1 MQFFLFKEGGVKN
14 TGNYYDGVC
23 LRCHL
28 LGLPRL
34 QISCGNHFF
43 GNSSEQFWS
52 IFQTS
57 NTKSV
62 LIFTNNSTQCIQLLV
77 GLWWLFN
84 ESIPGI
90 CQVILYGLLW
100 ESDISDKI
108 PVCSLSRM
116 DPLFNPLP
124 VLNTPETNPDKS
136 PVNQKLVNL
145 KSSSKSCNTHIKKRY
160 KWPYLM
166 VRICL

>member
-1 MQFFLFKEGGVKN
+1 MQFSLFKEGGVKN
-14 TGNYYDGVC
+14 TE
-23 LRCHL
+23 L
-28 LGLPRL
+28 LWWCVFKVPFTWASQVTNLL
-34 QISCGNHFF
+34 
-43 GNSSEQFWS
+43 WKS
-52 IFQTS
+52 IFWKFFWTS

-84 ESIPGI
+84 ESIPSI

-116 DPLFNPLP
+116 DPLFNPCLYF
-124 VLNTPETNPDKS
+124 TH
-136 PVNQKLVNL
+136 QKQIQ
-145 KSSSKSCNTHIKKRY
+145 IKVQLTKN
-160 KWPYLM
+160 W
-166 VRICL
+166 